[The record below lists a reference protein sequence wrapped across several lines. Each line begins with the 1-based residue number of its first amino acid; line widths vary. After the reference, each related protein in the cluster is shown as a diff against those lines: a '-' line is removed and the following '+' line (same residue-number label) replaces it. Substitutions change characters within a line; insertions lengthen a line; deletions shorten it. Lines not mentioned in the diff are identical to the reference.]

1 MELTQDSGRSN
12 IIKFE
17 NIPLEKKEV
26 LKFRKNLRAV

>member
-12 IIKFE
+12 IIKCE
-17 NIPLEKKEV
+17 NISLEKEKV